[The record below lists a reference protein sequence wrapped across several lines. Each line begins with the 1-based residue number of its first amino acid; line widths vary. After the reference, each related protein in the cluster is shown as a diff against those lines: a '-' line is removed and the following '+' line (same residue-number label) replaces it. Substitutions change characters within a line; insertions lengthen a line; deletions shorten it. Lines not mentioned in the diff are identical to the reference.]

1 MPPALLAWY
10 RTDEAQLFKKGLIAD
25 RPAWADDSRGRK
37 DHQEGAD
44 QGERAVAYLAQRGGR
59 ILLASDT
66 PSAPTWTD
74 QPGLNTWRELQHL
87 ARAGLSPLALLKAG
101 TIRNAEV
108 FGLRDLGTV
117 EAGKVANLL
126 LLRADP
132 LAGVEA
138 WNEIETVILHGELI
152 PRASLATEAAT
163 PP

>member
-1 MPPALLAWY
+1 LKTSPSC
-10 RTDEAQLFKKGLIAD
+10 R
-25 RPAWADDSRGRK
+25 RSGR
-37 DHQEGAD
+37 
-44 QGERAVAYLAQRGGR
+44 RRCAQRGGR

-87 ARAGLSPLALLKAG
+87 ARAGLSPRDLLKAG

-108 FGLRDLGTV
+108 FGLQDLGTV
-117 EAGKVANLL
+117 EPGKLANLL

-138 WNEIETVILHGELI
+138 WNDIETVILHGELI
-152 PRASLATEAAT
+152 PRESLAV
-163 PP
+163 PVN